1 MEAQMEESF
10 ATPVRR
16 RFAKPEDLQ
25 RERKYA
31 DLVLSRNHV
40 AQQLEQS
47 TNERYSEILRRALA
61 ELDGQIAALGTAV

>member
-1 MEAQMEESF
+1 MEESF
-10 ATPVRR
+10 APPVRR
-16 RFAKPEDLQ
+16 RFVKPEELE

-61 ELDGQIAALGTAV
+61 ELDGQIAALGTAA